1 MSESKRPKQLMPEVL
16 PAPRPARPGS
26 PRARTMGQMQRLL
39 ALAATG
45 ASVSA
50 CAKTPPKAD
59 SGAIEVP
66 AQPPTSAEPRTEEDP
81 SLPPRSDPSAVVPVP
96 PPEPPTGYAVV
107 DPMPPPARCT
117 GLAGSIQASAKWK
130 QGSLMSVTLGK
141 PGQSGSRY
149 EASEPPSVSG
159 GNLKKHDIKPDAVT
173 LEIDV
178 PSTSSGVYIRIAASC
193 PAGDQHISVQVS
205 GAGGSLKPQGS
216 TSVNLSDTW

>member
-1 MSESKRPKQLMPEVL
+1 MSDQDKRKQLMPEVL
-16 PAPRPARPGS
+16 PAPRPTRPGS
-26 PRARTMGQMQRLL
+26 PRARTVGHMQRLL

-66 AQPPTSAEPRTEEDP
+66 AQPPASAEPQAEEDA
-81 SLPPRSDPSAVVPVP
+81 SLPTRSDPSAVVPVP

-107 DPMPPPARCT
+107 DPMPPPARCM
-117 GLAGSIQASAKWK
+117 GLAGTIKAAAKWK
-130 QGSLMSVTLGK
+130 QGNVMTVTLGK

-159 GNLKKHDIKPDAVT
+159 GNLKSHTIKPDQVS

-178 PSTSSGVYIRIAASC
+178 PSGSSGVYVSVAASC
-193 PAGDQHISVQVS
+193 PAGNQHVSVQIR
-205 GAGGSLKPQGS
+205 GAGGTLKPQGS
-216 TSVNLSDTW
+216 TLVNVSDTW